1 MWIFIW
7 RTTEKTIL
15 PKTECASKPA
25 YPSQEEVI
33 PAHIFLT
40 MQWKMSSSMIARPSK
55 SPIIKE

>member
-1 MWIFIW
+1 MWILLGALQK
-7 RTTEKTIL
+7 KTFRQ
-15 PKTECASKPA
+15 KTECASKPA

-55 SPIIKE
+55 SPIIQE